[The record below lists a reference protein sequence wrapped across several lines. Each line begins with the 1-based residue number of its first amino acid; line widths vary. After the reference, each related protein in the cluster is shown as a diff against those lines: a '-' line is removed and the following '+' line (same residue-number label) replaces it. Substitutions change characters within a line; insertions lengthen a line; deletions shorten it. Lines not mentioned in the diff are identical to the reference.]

1 MINEPLKFK
10 PILKEKIWGGKK
22 LNELLN
28 KKSNKNNVGES
39 WEISNVEGNVS
50 IVSEGAYKG
59 KSLSEIIKKYKSKL
73 VGYKVY
79 KKFGDKFPLLIKFID
94 ANFFLSIQL
103 HPNDKLAKKKH
114 NSFGKTEMW
123 YVMQADEKASLII
136 GFNKKVDVDIY
147 KKHLKEKTLLDI
159 LNTEIVKK
167 GDVFFI
173 PTGRIHAIGAGVLL
187 AEIQQT
193 SDITYRIYDW
203 ERKDNEGSYR
213 ELHTKDAL
221 EALDFD
227 VDSNYKTDYNAV
239 TNKVTALIKN
249 PFFTTNIII
258 VDGLIKVNHN
268 NKDSFVIY
276 MCVSGNVIF
285 ANNNFKIEL
294 NFGETLLI
302 PNSLNKFTISSVM
315 KSELLEIYID

>member
-1 MINEPLKFK
+1 M
-10 PILKEKIWGGKK
+10 
-22 LNELLN
+22 
-28 KKSNKNNVGES
+28 
-39 WEISNVEGNVS
+39 
-50 IVSEGAYKG
+50 
-59 KSLSEIIKKYKSKL
+59 
-73 VGYKVY
+73 
-79 KKFGDKFPLLIKFID
+79 KKF
-94 ANFFLSIQL
+94 
-103 HPNDKLAKKKH
+103 
-114 NSFGKTEMW
+114 
-123 YVMQADEKASLII
+123 
-136 GFNKKVDVDIY
+136 
-147 KKHLKEKTLLDI
+147 
-159 LNTEIVKK
+159 NTEIVKK

-258 VDGLIKVNHN
+258 IDGLIKVNHN